1 MYHLGI
7 YRDRVTLQPVE
18 CSSHNTRNK
27 RLFADRI
34 IADYSKLPE
43 NPPIDRV
50 YLLDPLIATGGTA
63 LAALAM
69 ILEWGIPRK
78 CFQGVGNKF
87 KV

>member
-1 MYHLGI
+1 MYHLGL
-7 YRDRVTLQPVE
+7 YRDKVTLQPVE
-18 CSSHNTRNK
+18 CWSYDTRNT

-34 IADYSKLPE
+34 VADYSKLPE

-69 ILEWGIPRK
+69 ILEWGIPRT
-78 CFQGVGNKF
+78 CFQRMDNK
-87 KV
+87 V